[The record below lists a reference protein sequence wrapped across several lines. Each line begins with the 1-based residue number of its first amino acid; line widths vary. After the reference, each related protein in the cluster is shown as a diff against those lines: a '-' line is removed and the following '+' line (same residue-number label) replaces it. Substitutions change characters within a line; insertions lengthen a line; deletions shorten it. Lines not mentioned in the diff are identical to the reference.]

1 MGLSIDDRWDLI
13 DKISKKTVK
22 YGTYKHSL
30 KDAFAEITVK
40 PLTGIPIA
48 LAVLYGFWSF
58 FGAVAGFFT
67 DGFFVKIFG
76 GTEGFAGW
84 IPWLGDQFADKSGAL
99 FYILVGDPAVFTADY
114 AGDIC
119 FEAGGVLTT
128 ALFVGIGVVLP
139 AIIAFYIFLIFLED
153 TGYLPRLAVLI
164 DTVLHKIGLHGFA
177 IVPLILSLGCN
188 VPAVTATRNLET
200 KKQRFMMMTLLAIFI
215 PCGAQIGVM
224 LEVIPEYV
232 GLVMI
237 FLFLGFFV
245 FGFILNKIIPGRSP
259 EMLLDVPPYRMPTLK
274 NVTRKLWARVRGF
287 ILVAIPF
294 MILGVLLVN
303 VLYLVGVIDWLANS
317 LEPVLTGWFGV
328 PKETVSPLITA
339 FMRKDLAVAQLSAIE
354 MSAAQLVT
362 SVVLV
367 SLYFPCVAT
376 FAMIV
381 KEGMQDRLKGVITF
395 LLGSLIILLIVV
407 FVWGG
412 LIRWILPFMGV
423 Q

>member
-1 MGLSIDDRWDLI
+1 MKLSIDERWELI
-13 DKISKKTVK
+13 DTISKETVS
-22 YGTYKHSL
+22 YGAYTHTL
-30 KDAFAEITVK
+30 KDAIAEITVK
-40 PLTGIPIA
+40 PITGIPIA
-48 LAVLYGFWSF
+48 IAVLYGFWSF

-76 GTEGFAGW
+76 GTEGFVGW
-84 IPWLGDQFADKSGAL
+84 IPWLGDQFTDKTSWI
-99 FYILVGDPAVFTADY
+99 FYILVGDPSVFAADY

-128 ALFVGIGVVLP
+128 ALFVGLGVVLP
-139 AIIAFYIFLIFLED
+139 AIIAFYLFLIFLED
-153 TGYLPRLAVLI
+153 SGYLPRLAVLI

-177 IVPLILSLGCN
+177 VVPLILSLGCN

-200 KKQRFMMMTLLAIFI
+200 KKQRFMMMTLLAVFI

-237 FLFLGFFV
+237 YLLLGFFV

-287 ILVAIPF
+287 LTVAIPF
-294 MILGVLLVN
+294 MIFGVFLVN
-303 VLYLVGVIDWLANS
+303 ILYLLGFISWLANG
-317 LEPVLTGWFGV
+317 LEPLLTGWFGV

-339 FMRKDLAVAQLSAIE
+339 FMRKDLAVAQLSTIG

-376 FAMIV
+376 FAMII
-381 KEGMQDRLKGVITF
+381 KEGMQDGLKGVITF
-395 LLGSLIILLIVV
+395 LFGSILILFIVV
-407 FVWGG
+407 FTWGG
-412 LIRWILPFMGV
+412 LMRWILPLLGV
-423 Q
+423 